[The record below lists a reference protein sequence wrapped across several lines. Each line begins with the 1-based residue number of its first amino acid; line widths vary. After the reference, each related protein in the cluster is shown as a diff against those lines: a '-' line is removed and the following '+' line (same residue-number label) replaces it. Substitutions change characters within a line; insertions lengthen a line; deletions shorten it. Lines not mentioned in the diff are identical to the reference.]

1 MPKTWE
7 LEMNYNFIVVSI
19 SLPQRTFYEHHLS
32 KLIKWFY
39 ISTNYG
45 LSYHDKME
53 RKATNAKFLNML
65 GRIDPEIHL
74 SIILQEVR
82 KNLGMIHFLEL
93 FRAETNCKTQSLYLK
108 QQYFIVQIEL
118 LQFLIE
124 QLWILDYIIF
134 KYSQI

>member
-1 MPKTWE
+1 LGKK
-7 LEMNYNFIVVSI
+7 
-19 SLPQRTFYEHHLS
+19 Q
-32 KLIKWFY
+32 
-39 ISTNYG
+39 
-45 LSYHDKME
+45 E

-65 GRIDPEIHL
+65 GRINPEIHL

-82 KNLGMIHFLEL
+82 ENLGMIHFSEL
-93 FRAETNCKTQSLYLK
+93 CRAETKCKTQPLHLN